1 VRIAVLALA
10 FSLLASVTP
19 GEAAADPNFGFKYVD
34 QSCCVLR
41 GTSAGLYAP
50 STTYPLPSGVL
61 GLMRVSAQRTCCGDV
76 GGLIQIGYGKTN
88 NLLFSDCG
96 SRSSLTNYWEYKKY
110 TAGANYHCAWLDGE
124 PLVFDAPRQYA
135 VLRRLSQSTGKTT
148 TWGAFIDG
156 TRKLSINIL
165 FDGAE
170 IILAGGE
177 LNNCFSCTSIPDG
190 AMHGWYGDAGSTYWQ
205 RSSVEGGGNW
215 VTINSATNWNTDG
228 QWEIGGPLPGP
239 FVIHH
244 YN

>member
-1 VRIAVLALA
+1 VRIVVVALT
-10 FSLLASVTP
+10 FSLVALVAP
-19 GEAAADPNFGFKYVD
+19 GQAPADPNFGFKYVH

-50 STTYPLPSGVL
+50 STSYPLPSGVL
-61 GLMRVSAQRTCCGDV
+61 GVMRVSAERNLGNV

-88 NLLFSDCG
+88 GLVLDDCG
-96 SRSSLTNYWEYKKY
+96 SRSSLTNYWEYRRY
-110 TAGANYHCAWLDGE
+110 TSGAGYHCAWLDGE
-124 PLVFDAPRQYA
+124 PLVFDAPRHYA
-135 VLRRLSQSTGKTT
+135 VLRRSSQSTGNAT
-148 TWGAFIDG
+148 TWGAFLDG

-177 LNNCFSCTSIPDG
+177 LNNCSSCSGLPDG

-205 RSSVEGGGNW
+205 RSSAEGGGNW
-215 VTINSATNWNTDG
+215 VTINSATNYNTDG
-228 QWEIGGPLPGP
+228 QWAIGGPLPGP